1 MSLKIKAKTTD
12 IFHEDMQD
20 IIINDIRQL
29 DSDGLKHLI
38 EHLYP
43 VKADFNDDCETIN
56 ISINEDEAP
65 GVNLED
71 IF

>member
-29 DSDGLKHLI
+29 DSDGLKYLI

-43 VKADFNDDCETIN
+43 VHADFNDDCETIN
-56 ISINEDEAP
+56 ISINEDEAS
-65 GVNLED
+65 GADLED